1 MSINTLRGQSNVYP
15 NGDHEVFLNVIG
27 KLTNPVSLNGDITLP
42 LIGDT
47 LDIPL
52 NGRISYVDL
61 TVFGGLENIIN
72 LIGKYEVQLATIRA
86 DFTTVTSD
94 RTVITIDRI

>member
-15 NGDHEVFLNVIG
+15 NGDHGVFLNVIG
-27 KLTNPVSLNGDITLP
+27 KLTNPVSLNGNITLP
-42 LIGDT
+42 LVGNT

-52 NGRISYVDL
+52 NGKISYVDL
-61 TVFGGLENIIN
+61 TVFNGLGKIVN
-72 LIGKYEVQLATIRA
+72 LLGKYETPLATIRA
-86 DFTTVTSD
+86 DFTTVTAD